1 MKPTMLK
8 ARMMV
13 FAEFVLFFILAT
25 CFLAG
30 TGMAAG
36 KPTAVTKAA
45 TFVSYCTARLN
56 GTANPNGILTM
67 IYWEYGTTTAYG
79 KKTSVWSVGSGTSD
93 GTFYADVGDVPP
105 KAGSLPPN
113 TTYHFRFVAENSAGK
128 AYGADM
134 TFTTQALPPSVKTG
148 PATKITTNSARLT
161 GIVNPHGVKTMC
173 QFQYGTTTDYKTGIG
188 TSPAGNGTSNVT
200 VAADVTKLHVNTIYH
215 YQLKC
220 ESSSGFSLGSDMAF
234 KTKSSNLLQK
244 K

>member
-1 MKPTMLK
+1 MKPTMSK
-8 ARMMV
+8 TGKMV
-13 FAEFVLFFILAT
+13 FAQLVLVFLLLT

-36 KPTAVTKAA
+36 KPSAVTKAA

-56 GTANPNGILTM
+56 GTANPNGLLTT

-93 GTFYADVGDVPP
+93 VTFYADVGNVPP
-105 KAGSLPPN
+105 KVGSLTPN

-134 TFTTQALPPSVKTG
+134 AFTTQAPPPSVKTG

-173 QFQYGTTTDYKTGIG
+173 QFQYGTTIDYKAGVG
-188 TSPAGNGTSNVT
+188 MPPVGNGTSQINVYVDLT
-200 VAADVTKLHVNTIYH
+200 NLHVNTIYH

-234 KTKSSNLLQK
+234 KTKSSNLLQVK
-244 K
+244 